1 MMSVLRDIAM
11 AIKIAAPIGLLLCVT
26 ALVAVPAAPSQ
37 SGAAMAETAGTLYLF
52 TAPEENAPSSEMD
65 KHDKVVEALA
75 QSFGSGGTEWYLVRT
90 KTGAVGW
97 IKADATDATKK
108 FNSSFK
114 SLSSE
119 PSVSLTSVP
128 SSRAGRSDAIT
139 IPLDT
144 RGSLAVVAVTFNRR
158 LTANLALDTGA
169 SKTMISRR
177 IAQQLALH
185 SSGSALVSGIGGT
198 VAASYARIDSISVG
212 QAEVANLL
220 VAVHDFSRSPR
231 YEGLLGLDF
240 LGNFNIA
247 MDTKRQ
253 LLVLSPR

>member
-1 MMSVLRDIAM
+1 MNVLRDIAM
-11 AIKIAAPIGLLLCVT
+11 AIKIPAAVGLLLCAK
-26 ALVAVPAAPSQ
+26 ALVAVPAAQSQ
-37 SGAAMAETAGTLYLF
+37 SAATAQTAATLHLF
-52 TAPEENAPSSEMD
+52 TAPEESSPSLEMD
-65 KHDKVVEALA
+65 QQDEVVAALA
-75 QSFGSGGTEWYLVRT
+75 QSLGSGGTEWYLVRT
-90 KTGAVGW
+90 KSGAVGW
-97 IKADATDATKK
+97 IKSGATDATKK

-119 PSVSLTSVP
+119 PSPSLTSVP
-128 SSRAGRSDAIT
+128 VSRGGRSGAIT
-139 IPLDT
+139 VPLDT

-169 SKTMISRR
+169 TKTMISRR
-177 IAQQLALH
+177 IAEQLALH

-198 VAASYARIDSISVG
+198 VSASYARIESISVG
-212 QAEVANLL
+212 QAGVANLL

-240 LGNFNIA
+240 LGNFNVA

-253 LLVLSPR
+253 LLVLTPR